1 MKIFGLLS
9 YFPIIIL
16 LNLVQSFRQV
26 FKLMLW
32 SRPRIRWFSKSG
44 NLIGWDRHLA
54 SINFKTLLSMPH
66 ANLGPHENFADDVSD
81 PAILHQLTHH
91 HRRVHE
97 KHRTSRISKI
107 LKFQM
112 DKILRLH
119 NRHMEQG
126 NMSKSHRADF
136 ERKLKIKFNHIKNY
150 SMKKLRKDHEEK
162 KRSRRYKNFL
172 RPRRA

>member
-1 MKIFGLLS
+1 MRKFIVDFLVYKQFLFLKPSQTASMKIFGLLV
-9 YFPIIIL
+9 YFTIFIS
-16 LNLVQSFRQV
+16 LNLVQS
-26 FKLMLW
+26 
-32 SRPRIRWFSKSG
+32 
-44 NLIGWDRHLA
+44 
-54 SINFKTLLSMPH
+54 LSMPH
-66 ANLGPHENFADDVSD
+66 ANFADKVSD
-81 PAILHQLTHH
+81 PKILHQLTHH

-97 KHRTSRISKI
+97 KHKTSRISKI

-126 NMSKSHRADF
+126 NMSKSHRAEF

-150 SMKKLRKDHEEK
+150 SKKKLRKDYEEK